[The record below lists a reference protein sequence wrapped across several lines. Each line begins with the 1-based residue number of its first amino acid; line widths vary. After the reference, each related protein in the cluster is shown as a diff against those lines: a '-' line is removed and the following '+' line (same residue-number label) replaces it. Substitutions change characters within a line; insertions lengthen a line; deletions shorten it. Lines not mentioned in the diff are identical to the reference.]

1 MTLSG
6 CRKYPLLHKMHKM
19 NSPQQINITSTQL
32 FKNYV
37 TQKAEIRAIA
47 DLVWDG
53 IKILV

>member
-1 MTLSG
+1 
-6 CRKYPLLHKMHKM
+6 M